1 MNLLLSAASLPT
13 MNQSCDQ
20 CQVRR
25 RKCSMCVKAELNCTY
40 RTKLKKRGPKGTIV
54 ERLKKLQE
62 DEAAV
67 TTVPNSSQP
76 PASLSDVGF
85 HLSPTTDCPSS
96 VALRLDVSPLALTPT
111 APPTHSLSTIL
122 TVAEIDS
129 LVASYFHHIHPCYPF
144 LDRAWFLDRLA
155 SIGPSDTVFGT
166 MVLALCALTMAF
178 KSDVIRSDDTDDL
191 RMRRE
196 RVIAE
201 VTLRHYTRALGA
213 NTTLEQVIT
222 TFHLGLYF
230 SIVLGDEAG
239 HFRIAE
245 SAHLARS
252 MGLHHASTYAAMD
265 PEERSRAIAVYCFV
279 VVRNRACELR
289 QGTSQVVCLGQ
300 SPLLPAFDDLG
311 DPAHRLFSMDTR
323 TVEICHLALLT
334 NLFDVVTPEFTRCA
348 RDQCDLD
355 SCHLG
360 PSDVVKYTTK
370 LQHAAPSICPKT
382 FSAVQPALS
391 LWDEVWWIEVLIGQQ
406 WIAAHIWHMAVRH
419 GIDVGR
425 LDGATPLHWPLDIA
439 DTVAQVL
446 ATANIRSVH
455 ILGTGLV
462 CKLVLQSDAHPQ
474 AHRLSYI
481 NSCCSDYLRS
491 TDVEGPAVEQ
501 ALANLQSISEVV
513 VGWDP
518 RYWTR
523 CVL

>member
-1 MNLLLSAASLPT
+1 MSHLPASPARKTSAAPCL
-13 MNQSCDQ
+13 
-20 CQVRR
+20 
-25 RKCSMCVKAELNCTY
+25 E
-40 RTKLKKRGPKGTIV
+40 
-54 ERLKKLQE
+54 
-62 DEAAV
+62 
-67 TTVPNSSQP
+67 
-76 PASLSDVGF
+76 
-85 HLSPTTDCPSS
+85 
-96 VALRLDVSPLALTPT
+96 VSPLALTPT
-111 APPTHSLSTIL
+111 TSLTRARAHSLSSVL
-122 TVAEIDS
+122 TMAEIDN
-129 LVASYFHHIHPCYPF
+129 LVAKYFHHIHPCYPF
-144 LDRAWFLDRLA
+144 LDREWFLEGLGTIEHADA
-155 SIGPSDTVFGT
+155 VFGT

-178 KSDVIRSDDTDDL
+178 TSEVIRDDESDEY
-191 RMRRE
+191 RVRRE
-196 RVIAE
+196 SVIAE

-230 SIVLGDEAG
+230 SIVFGDEAG
-239 HFRIAE
+239 HFRVAE

-252 MGLHHASTYAAMD
+252 MGLHHASTYFDMD
-265 PEERSRAIAVYCFV
+265 PAQRSRTMAVYCFV

-300 SPLLPAFDDLG
+300 TPLLPSFDDVV
-311 DPAHRLFSMDTR
+311 DPAYRLFSEDTR
-323 TVEICHLALLT
+323 TVEISHLALLT
-334 NLFDVVTPEFTRCA
+334 NLFDVVTPEFCRCA

-355 SCHLG
+355 SCRLG
-360 PSDVVKYTTK
+360 PADIVKYVVKLERATAS
-370 LQHAAPSICPKT
+370 LCPKT

-419 GIDVGR
+419 GIDVVGLQGGKFQR
-425 LDGATPLHWPLDIA
+425 WPLEIA

-446 ATANIRSVH
+446 TTANLRSIH

-462 CKLVLQSDAHPQ
+462 GRLARSQLTGQ

-481 NSCCSDYLRS
+481 NSCGSQYLQA
-491 TDVEGPAVEQ
+491 TEVEEQ
-501 ALANLQSISEVV
+501 DLQRALANLRHISEVV